1 MLFLKYYLLKLAVE
15 ETLYFSAVPSPQG
28 HSAKKKFIPWAFK
41 MSMDFLE
48 PSTCQHQLLEHFVDR
63 SLVLDLQPEKKDDK
77 VFEGLKK
84 TCYTL
89 EIQSM

>member
-28 HSAKKKFIPWAFK
+28 HSAKEKFIPWAFK

-63 SLVLDLQPEKKDDK
+63 SLVLDPQPEKRTTRFSK
-77 VFEGLKK
+77 G
-84 TCYTL
+84 
-89 EIQSM
+89 